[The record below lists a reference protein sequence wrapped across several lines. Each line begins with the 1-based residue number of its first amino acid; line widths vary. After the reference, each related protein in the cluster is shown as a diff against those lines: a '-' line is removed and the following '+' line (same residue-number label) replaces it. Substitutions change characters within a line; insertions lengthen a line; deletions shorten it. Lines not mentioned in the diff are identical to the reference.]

1 MTVIILKIN
10 RKVFIIMKDLYFA
23 ACDRDGGIYHYKL
36 DGGALTFVRR
46 YDVDRPMWL
55 TISGSRMYVLLREL
69 TENLN
74 SGVMSFDILP
84 DGSLV
89 DPSEPVLS
97 GGRCACHS
105 CVHDGRLYLVNYLS
119 GNVCAFDADN
129 LSRGVIAEDL
139 HDGKGLHPTRQEAA
153 HTHFVRE
160 TPDGKYLFCVDLG
173 VDTIFTYDKD
183 LHVLAEAKVPDGE
196 GCRHLEYSPDGKY
209 VYCANELGSSVT
221 IFSYSDG
228 KLSRLE
234 TYPALPSDFDGQN
247 TAAAVRIS
255 ADGKYLYVSN
265 RGHDSVCAFD
275 VTDGGKRLGDP
286 LWTKVG
292 GVSPRDINLAG
303 GYLFAA
309 NEKSRGV
316 TIFSVDGKDLK
327 KLDTVLSMKGA
338 LCTAVR

>member
-1 MTVIILKIN
+1 
-10 RKVFIIMKDLYFA
+10 MKDLYFA

-36 DGGALTFVRR
+36 DNGALSFVKR

-55 TISGSRMYVLLREL
+55 TISGDRMYVLLREL

-89 DPSEPVLS
+89 KPSEPVLS

-119 GNVCAFDADN
+119 GNVNAFDAEE
-129 LSRGVIAEDL
+129 LSRGIIASDL
-139 HDGKGLHPTRQEAA
+139 HTGNGSHPTRQEAA

-173 VDTIFTYDKD
+173 VDTIFTYDDD
-183 LHVLAEAKVPDGE
+183 LRVVAEAKVPDGE

-209 VYCANELGSSVT
+209 VYCVNELGSSVT
-221 IFSYSDG
+221 VFAYSDG
-228 KLSRLE
+228 KLLRLG
-234 TYPALPSDFDGQN
+234 TYSALPSDFDGQN
-247 TAAAVRIS
+247 TAAAIRIS

-265 RGHDSVCAFD
+265 RGHDSVCVFD
-275 VTDGGKRLGDP
+275 VTDGGKRLEKP
-286 LWTKVG
+286 VWTKVG
-292 GVSPRDINLAG
+292 GVSPRDIELAEE
-303 GYLFAA
+303 YLFAA

-316 TIFSVDGKDLK
+316 TMFSADGKNLV
-327 KLDTVLSMKGA
+327 KLDTVLPMKGA
-338 LCTAVR
+338 LSVAVR